1 MAAAGIQNFLWSASA
16 SGRRQFP
23 SQAERRHDER
33 KSKGKNAALL
43 ILLLMAATSHDFWLK
58 NLTAPV
64 WKRLHMLVYAAY
76 ALLLAHLLLG

>member
-1 MAAAGIQNFLWSASA
+1 
-16 SGRRQFP
+16 
-23 SQAERRHDER
+23 
-33 KSKGKNAALL
+33 
-43 ILLLMAATSHDFWLK
+43 MAATSHDFWLK